1 MKNLI
6 LGIILLTIIL
16 YQILNLHHII
26 EPMGKTKRKNIYG
39 RPLKK
44 CRKKHTRKNRGSWD
58 SDGYCSELGG
68 GVHQICFDVN
78 DKTKNFSNATYQSG
92 WSRDRNNHNH
102 CMCLG
107 AWALYKARQN
117 KNQIPKTYDE
127 LLCDAIPE
135 TVFNP
140 EYVNTWNTWNNH
152 ELPNQIKAGVKSLYN
167 QCYRQA
173 KTQKE
178 KTYLTKKYNHL
189 MQSL

>member
-6 LGIILLTIIL
+6 VGIILLTIIL
-16 YQILNLHHII
+16 YPILNLHHII

-78 DKTKNFSNATYQSG
+78 DETKNFSNATYQSD

-117 KNQIPKTYDE
+117 KNQIPKTQGE

-140 EYVNTWNTWNNH
+140 GYVNTWNTWNNH